1 MHGIRATVVALIL
14 AGCTGISTGT
24 NPAPTTVYEP
34 DLAGPIAD
42 WESYGVHG
50 VYTIRVRGETL
61 EIDEDVVAL
70 KGHVGNSDRL
80 VIYGED
86 QGRAWFVAIPDLRN
100 ENQPECYDLR
110 STNAW
115 ERPDGILFGFA
126 AEGGYGD
133 DIGILLPKAEE
144 WPATNY
150 RVLEDGR
157 FPIEYGEFCLNMWG
171 EVRRV
176 ELVAAG

>member
-34 DLAGPIAD
+34 DVAGPIAD

-50 VYTIRVRGETL
+50 VYTLRVRGETL

-70 KGHVGNSDRL
+70 SGSVGHSDSL
-80 VIYGED
+80 VIYGQD
-86 QGRAWFVAIPDLRN
+86 QGMAWYVAIPDSAN
-100 ENQPECYDLR
+100 ESQPECYDLR
-110 STNAW
+110 SENAW

-144 WPATNY
+144 WPTSNH

-157 FPIEYGEFCLNMWG
+157 FPIEYREFCLNMWG
-171 EVRRV
+171 EIRRV